1 MGELS
6 NTLKEFQAI
15 SGEYYQ
21 KIMDILE
28 DKYCW
33 KCPMRTNSKE
43 TLCREVESWIRLT
56 ESLEGG
62 VKDVLHLNKLSMA
75 NLEVICAKFL
85 EKKIKSSEKNED
97 SLILKLD
104 ENFEPFAKS
113 GDFLLVKTHPL
124 RVKKDDL
131 VLLPR
136 ACPIATYWYIK
147 TMKKATVPFKIFKV
161 TRVFQK
167 KGCKYIQ
174 TEEGLEL
181 PVEFLIGVVKK
192 IINQEDLSIQSWE

>member
-6 NTLKEFQAI
+6 DTLKEFQVI

-33 KCPMRTNSKE
+33 KCPMRTTSKE

-56 ESLEGG
+56 ESIEGG
-62 VKDVLHLNKLSMA
+62 VLDVLHLNKLSMA
-75 NLEVICAKFL
+75 GLEVICAKFL
-85 EKKIKSSEKNED
+85 EKRIKSGGKSEN

-124 RVKKDDL
+124 RVKRDDL

-136 ACPIATYWYIK
+136 VCPMATYWYIK
-147 TMKKATVPFKIFKV
+147 TIKKAAAPYKIYKV
-161 TRVFQK
+161 TLVFQK

-192 IINQEDLSIQSWE
+192 IINKEYLPI